1 VAYLLTGA
9 DTTVSG
15 TNGQPGSAGK
25 AGAPDIGETAGKA
38 FDFAQD
44 ATKQL
49 LALATGIIA
58 VTITFF
64 SDFAAHA
71 AGYARTLFA
80 WSWVVYLV
88 SVVAGVWTLGAL
100 TGTLQPLRPKGD
112 RPSINSANVR
122 IPAGTQLLCFAAGI
136 VLTVVAGLRALG
148 WLQ

>member
-1 VAYLLTGA
+1 MKGTSGRKGAVAKVGQREIGGA
-9 DTTVSG
+9 
-15 TNGQPGSAGK
+15 
-25 AGAPDIGETAGKA
+25 AGKA

-44 ATKQL
+44 GTKQL

-64 SDFAAHA
+64 KDFATHA
-71 AGYARTLFA
+71 PGYARTLFA

-100 TGTLQPLRPKGD
+100 TGTLQPLQPKG
-112 RPSINSANVR
+112 RPSINSTNVR
-122 IPAGTQLLCFAAGI
+122 VPATIQLVSFAIGI

-148 WLQ
+148 WLH

>member
-1 VAYLLTGA
+1 MGGPT
-9 DTTVSG
+9 
-15 TNGQPGSAGK
+15 
-25 AGAPDIGETAGKA
+25 GKA

-58 VTITFF
+58 VSITFF
-64 SDFAAHA
+64 KDFATHA
-71 AGYARTLFA
+71 PGYARTLFA

-100 TGTLQPLRPKGD
+100 TGTLQPLRPKGPGGEG
-112 RPSINSANVR
+112 PSINSGNVR
-122 IPAGTQLLCFAAGI
+122 LPAVIQLVCFAAGI

-148 WLQ
+148 WLR